1 MSKRIVLGIQVIN
14 RVKKRT
20 ERSRLRV
27 FKEKKVAIGNAQKEK
42 VLTKFVNTLILLW

>member
-1 MSKRIVLGIQVIN
+1 MSKRIVLGIQVTN

-27 FKEKKVAIGNAQKEK
+27 FKEIIDQLSNYNSMQTIF
-42 VLTKFVNTLILLW
+42 TKS